1 MPSEC
6 VLVVEDEEDIRELIA
21 YHLRREGYEVLQA
34 SNGLDALSL
43 LKEKNPDLVL
53 LDLMLPGMEGLEVC
67 RTIKQDPLTRDVC
80 IIMVTAKEEESDQV
94 LGLGLGADD
103 YVTKPFRPRALMARV
118 EAVLR
123 RGKLRREQRVTQG
136 MIEHGP
142 LRIDNEA
149 HEVIAQGRR
158 IDLTATEFNLLRFLV
173 SNPGRVFSR
182 GQLLSRVIK
191 DALVTE
197 RNIDVHIRSIR
208 KKLGENRD
216 LIQTVRGVGYK
227 ATSSA

>member
-1 MPSEC
+1 MPSERI
-6 VLVVEDEEDIRELIA
+6 LVVEDEEDIRELIA
-21 YHLRREGYEVLQA
+21 YHLGREGYEVIQA
-34 SNGLDALSL
+34 NNGLEALSL
-43 LKEKNPDLVL
+43 LRELNPDLVL
-53 LDLMLPGMEGLEVC
+53 LDLMLPGMDGLEVC
-67 RTIKQDPLTRDVC
+67 RAIKQDPLTRDVC

-103 YVTKPFRPRALMARV
+103 YVTKPFRPRTLMARV

-123 RGKLRREQRVTQG
+123 RGKFRKEQRSMQG
-136 MIEHGP
+136 VLVHGP
-142 LRIDNEA
+142 LHIDNEA
-149 HEVIAQGRR
+149 HEVSAGGHR
-158 IDLTATEFNLLRFLV
+158 IPLTATEFNLLRFLV

-208 KKLGENRD
+208 KKLGEQRE

-227 ATSSA
+227 VVPLE

>member
-1 MPSEC
+1 MGSERI
-6 VLVVEDEEDIRELIA
+6 LVVEDEKDIRELIV
-21 YHLRREGYEVLQA
+21 YHLEREGYEVLQA
-34 SNGLDALSL
+34 NNGLEALSL
-43 LKEKNPDLVL
+43 MKEKSPDLML
-53 LDLMLPGMEGLEVC
+53 LDLMLPGMDGIEVC
-67 RTIKQDPLTRDVC
+67 RAIKQDPLFRDTC

-103 YVTKPFRPRALMARV
+103 YVTKPFRPRTLMARV

-123 RGKLRREQRVTQG
+123 RGKLRKEQRQTEG
-136 MIEHGP
+136 LLKHGP
-142 LRIDNEA
+142 LQIDNEA
-149 HEVIAQGRR
+149 HEVLAGGHRVL
-158 IDLTATEFNLLRFLV
+158 LTATEFNLLSFLTMH
-173 SNPGRVFSR
+173 SGRVFSR

-208 KKLGENRD
+208 KKLGEHRD

-227 ATSSA
+227 MVRCE

>member
-1 MPSEC
+1 MQNERI
-6 VLVVEDEEDIRELIA
+6 LVVEDEEDIRELIA

-34 SNGLDALSL
+34 HNGLDALSL
-43 LKEKNPDLVL
+43 IKEKNPDLVL
-53 LDLMLPGMEGLEVC
+53 LDLMLPGMDGIEIC
-67 RTIKQDPLTRDVC
+67 RRMKQDPLTRDVC

-123 RGKLRREQRVTQG
+123 RGKLNKDHAASEDVL
-136 MIEHGP
+136 EHGP
-142 LRIDNEA
+142 LEINREG
-149 HEVIAQGRR
+149 HEVYAEGRLVP
-158 IDLTATEFNLLRFLV
+158 LTATEFKLLHFLA
-173 SNPGRVFSR
+173 SHPGRVFSR

-208 KKLGENRD
+208 KKLGKHRE

-227 ATSSA
+227 MVASP